1 MSNLSSA
8 YAFPNDAIEQ
18 ERLDLQN
25 AALTKL
31 FGGRLF
37 LAPLTQ
43 SNPPKS
49 ILDIATGTGD
59 WAINMGDAF
68 PQAQVIATDLSP
80 IQPEDVPPNVSFFVE
95 DS

>member
-1 MSNLSSA
+1 M
-8 YAFPNDAIEQ
+8 FPNDYLEQ

-25 AALTKL
+25 VALVRL
-31 FGGRLF
+31 FGNKLY
-37 LAPLTQ
+37 LAPL
-43 SNPPKS
+43 SHENPPKM

-59 WAINMGDAF
+59 WAIQMGDEF
-68 PQAQVIATDLSP
+68 PSSQIIATDLSP